1 MNAFLA
7 KIERRMG
14 DLARRTSRAAE
25 GGADSAIAMHGR
37 ALVLVSVVGA
47 LGALGCAKAPS
58 QSDSVSVAPAPERA
72 GAQRANTT
80 PLKPLDRKKF
90 GAEITEKT
98 STALDALIK
107 EPAKFTAK
115 TVRTEGVVSAVCKSM
130 GCWMEIADPAGQ
142 AHIKMAGHGFFVPKD
157 ASGHRAVVQGTVLRP
172 SSDECSE
179 EAKAQTGAVAK
190 IEIEATGVEFVD

>member
-1 MNAFLA
+1 
-7 KIERRMG
+7 
-14 DLARRTSRAAE
+14 
-25 GGADSAIAMHGR
+25 MHGR
-37 ALVLVSVVGA
+37 ALVLVSLVGA

-58 QSDSVSVAPAPERA
+58 PSESVAVAPAPEK
-72 GAQRANTT
+72 GVQRATAT
-80 PLKPLDRKKF
+80 PLKPLERKKF

-98 STALDALIK
+98 STALDALLK

-130 GCWMEIADPAGQ
+130 GCWMEIADPVGQ
-142 AHIKMAGHGFFVPKD
+142 AHIKMAGHSFFVPRD